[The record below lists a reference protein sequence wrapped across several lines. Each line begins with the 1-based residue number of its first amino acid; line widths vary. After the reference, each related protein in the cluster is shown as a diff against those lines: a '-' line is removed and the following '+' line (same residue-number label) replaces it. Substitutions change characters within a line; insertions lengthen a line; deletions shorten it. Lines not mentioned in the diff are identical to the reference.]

1 MNGVL
6 MPLNE
11 NIIVTT
17 EYTNTI
23 VMIELMTR
31 IAFELDIFIDS
42 LKKLKSMASTL
53 KKMMGYAHRS
63 HREAA

>member
-53 KKMMGYAHRS
+53 KK
-63 HREAA
+63 